1 MKYSISYTNPNS
13 HFIDIVLKIEN
24 ISNDKTILQL
34 PAWRPGR
41 YELANFAQNIQKFNV
56 TDAKG
61 NTLNFNKTTKDQ
73 WEVNTSGISEIT
85 VSYNFYAY
93 KMDAG
98 STWLDEEQLY
108 INFVNCMVYDASRL
122 NDTCQVALVLPE
134 DYEIACG
141 LPTAKKNVLVANSF
155 YHLVESPMIASAK
168 MLHLEY
174 QVDKYHFHIWL
185 MGDCEMDWEKVV
197 RDFKAFSQNQIEM
210 MGGFPCDDYH
220 FLFQIAPYKLRHG
233 VEHFNS
239 TVIALGPGEEMNSKE
254 MYESFMGI
262 SSHELFHTW
271 NVIRIKP
278 KEFVPYDFT
287 KENYFKTGFVAEGFT
302 TYYGDLFLGRSD
314 VFGKKWFLNEMS
326 LQLQRHLNN
335 FGRHNLSLADS
346 SFDLWLDGYKL
357 GIPDRKVSIYTK
369 GALVALML
377 DLEIRQATKNKH
389 SLDSLMR
396 LLLEKFGDTKSGYT
410 TDDILKMAEE
420 LSGISFEEFFASY
433 INGTTLIEKR
443 FVALMKYVGCEV
455 VVRKPKNKYES
466 TFGFKTLTSEN
477 LTKITKL
484 HPSIQTLSIDDE
496 IVAVDGTKVNSNL
509 DLLVGSKKEVN
520 LTIFRNHRLK
530 KIKLINDDMEYFHTY
545 HIVQIADS
553 DAAAQK
559 NFESWLQT
567 II

>member
-1 MKYSISYTNPNS
+1 M
-13 HFIDIVLKIEN
+13 
-24 ISNDKTILQL
+24 

-41 YELANFAQNIQKFNV
+41 YELANFAQNIQKFDV
-56 TDAKG
+56 MDGQG
-61 NTLNFNKTTKDQ
+61 NAMNFDKVTKDQ
-73 WEVNTSGISEIT
+73 WEVNTSGVSEIT
-85 VSYNFYAY
+85 VKYNFYAY

-108 INFVNCMVYDASRL
+108 INFINCLVYDASRL
-122 NDTCQVALVLPE
+122 NDTCEVTLAIPTN
-134 DYEIACG
+134 YEIACG
-141 LPTAKKNVLVANSF
+141 LPNSSKNTLLADSF

-168 MLHLEY
+168 MRHLEY
-174 QVDKYHFHIWL
+174 QVDKYRFHIWL
-185 MGDCEMDWEKVV
+185 MGDCEMDWEKVI
-197 RDFKAFSQNQIEM
+197 RDFKEFSQNQIDM

-220 FLFQIAPYKLRHG
+220 FLFQITPYKLRHG

-239 TVIALGPGEEMNSKE
+239 TVIALGPGEEMNSAE

-302 TYYGDLFLGRSD
+302 TYYGDLFLGRSG
-314 VFGKKWFLNEMS
+314 VFGKKWFLREMS
-326 LQLQRHLNN
+326 LQFQRHSDN
-335 FGRHNLSLADS
+335 FGRHNLSLTDS
-346 SFDLWLDGYKL
+346 SFDLWLDGYKQ

-377 DLEIRQATKNKH
+377 DLEIRMTTKNKN

-396 LLLEKFGDTKSGYT
+396 KLWDRFGDTKNGYT

-420 LSGISFEEFFASY
+420 LSGTSFEDFFANY
-433 INGTTLIEKR
+433 IHGTTPIEER

-455 VVRKPKNKYES
+455 LVKKPKNTYES
-466 TFGFKTLTSEN
+466 TFGFRVFTTDNVS
-477 LTKITKL
+477 KITKL

-496 IVAVDGTKVNSNL
+496 IVAVNGMKVNSNL
-509 DLLVGSKKEVN
+509 NLLIGNKKEVD
-520 LTIFRNHRLK
+520 LTIFRNHKLK
-530 KIKLINDDMEYFHTY
+530 KIKLVGDGTEYFHSY
-545 HIVQIADS
+545 HIVQVEGADS
-553 DAAAQK
+553 EALQ
-559 NFESWLQT
+559 NFEAWV
-567 II
+567 

>member
-1 MKYSISYTNPNS
+1 MKYSISYINPNS
-13 HFIDIVLKIEN
+13 HFIDIILKIEN

-41 YELANFAQNIQKFNV
+41 YELANFAQNIQNFDV
-56 TDAKG
+56 MDAQG
-61 NTLNFNKTTKDQ
+61 NDLDCSKRTKDQ
-73 WEVNTSGISEIT
+73 WEVNTSGVSEIT
-85 VSYNFYAY
+85 VKYNFYAY

-108 INFVNCMVYDASRL
+108 INFVNCLAYDVARL
-122 NDTCQVALVLPE
+122 DDACEVNLDLPD

-141 LPTAKKNVLVANSF
+141 LATTKKNVLVANSF

-168 MLHLEY
+168 MRHLEY
-174 QVDKYHFHIWL
+174 QVDKYRFHIWL
-185 MGDCEMDWEKVV
+185 MGNCEMDWEKVI
-197 RDFKAFSQNQIEM
+197 RDFKTFSQNQIDM

-239 TVIALGPGEEMNSKE
+239 TVIALGPGEEINSKE

-302 TYYGDLFLGRSD
+302 TYYGDLFLGRSE

-335 FGRHNLSLADS
+335 FGRHNLSLVDS
-346 SFDLWLDGYKL
+346 SFDLWLDGYKQ

-377 DLEIRQATKNKH
+377 DLEIRMATKNKN

-396 LLLEKFGDTKSGYT
+396 KLWDRFGDTKSGYT
-410 TDDILKMAEE
+410 TEDILKMAEE
-420 LSGISFEEFFASY
+420 LSGTSFGGFFTNY
-433 INGTTLIEKR
+433 INGTTPIEKR
-443 FVALMKYVGCEV
+443 FVTLMKYVGCEV
-455 VVRKPKNKYES
+455 LVRKPKNTYES
-466 TFGFKTLTSEN
+466 TFGFRVLATDNVS
-477 LTKITKL
+477 KITKL
-484 HPSIQTLSIDDE
+484 HPSIQALSTDDE
-496 IVAVDGTKVNSNL
+496 IVAVNGTKVNNNL
-509 DLLVGSKKEVN
+509 NLLIGNKKEVD

-530 KIKLINDDMEYFHTY
+530 KIKLKNDDEEYFHTY
-545 HIVQIADS
+545 HIVQIANMGT
-553 DAAAQK
+553 DAQQ
-559 NFESWLQT
+559 NFEEWL
-567 II
+567 

>member
-13 HFIDIVLKIEN
+13 HFIDIILRIEN

-41 YELANFAQNIQKFNV
+41 YELANFAQNIQKFEV
-56 TDAKG
+56 TDTNGRA
-61 NTLNFNKTTKDQ
+61 LNFNKTTKDK
-73 WEVNTSGISEIT
+73 WEVDTSEVSEIT

-108 INFVNCMVYDASRL
+108 INFVNCMVYDVARL
-122 NDTCQVALVLPE
+122 NKACEVTLDLPD
-134 DYEIACG
+134 DYEVACG
-141 LPTAKKNVLVANSF
+141 LPMSKKKVLQAESF

-168 MLHLEY
+168 MRHLEY
-174 QVDKYHFHIWL
+174 QVDKYRFHIWL
-185 MGDCEMDWEKVV
+185 MGDCEMDWEKVT

-302 TYYGDLFLGRSD
+302 TYYGDLFLGRSG

-326 LQLQRHLNN
+326 LQLQRHLDN
-335 FGRHNLSLADS
+335 FGRHNLSLADA

-377 DLEIRQATKNKH
+377 DLEIRMATKNKN

-396 LLLEKFGDTKSGYT
+396 KLWDRFGDTKHGYT

-420 LSGISFEEFFASY
+420 LSGISFEAFFANY
-433 INGTTLIEKR
+433 INGTTPIEER
-443 FVALMKYVGCEV
+443 FVALLKYVGCEV
-455 VVRKPKNKYES
+455 LVRKPKNTYES
-466 TFGFKTLTSEN
+466 TFGFKVLTSEN
-477 LTKITKL
+477 ATKITKL
-484 HPSIQTLSIDDE
+484 HPTVQTLSVDDE
-496 IVAVDGTKVNSNL
+496 IVAVNGTKVNSNL
-509 DLLVGSKKEVN
+509 NLLFGDKKEVD
-520 LTIFRNHRLK
+520 LTIFRSHRLK
-530 KIKLINDDMEYFHTY
+530 KIKLVNSGMEYFHTY
-545 HIVQIADS
+545 HIVKVADVNTE
-553 DAAAQK
+553 AQQ
-559 NFESWLQT
+559 NFEAWL
-567 II
+567 